1 MVKLLTMSRTFSKLV
16 LTAGVAAGFMFVSS
30 SNANASSFT
39 SILSTDDTPNGDAL
53 LDSIELKSGTVID
66 DIIYVEG
73 VSDLVND
80 EHDGGDTGAASADK
94 GTEATTGVAVEDPTE
109 AEILTN
115 LSNNNLNNI
124 VDTEDVGEFSMVIDF
139 GEAIKS
145 LMIWERGG
153 NSKLGLQALDD
164 DGNAISGVKVVD
176 SADWQYSGF
185 DILTTEIA
193 KYKDVESQGV
203 YSSVAKVGN
212 LFGTNAEV
220 SKIRIFSEEAFN
232 GPDWKVAGTSV
243 AVPEPATVLGLTAL
257 AGAFVAVRRRQ
268 ADA

>member
-1 MVKLLTMSRTFSKLV
+1 MSRTFSKFV
-16 LTAGVAAGFMFVSS
+16 LTAGVAASLLLVSS

-39 SILSTDDTPNGDAL
+39 SILSTDETPEGDAL
-53 LDSIELKSGTVID
+53 LESIELKSGTIID

-73 VSDLVND
+73 VSDLAND
-80 EHDGGDTGAASADK
+80 VHSGGDTGAASADK

-124 VDTEDVGEFSMVIDF
+124 VDTEEIGEFSMVIDF

-153 NSKLGLQALDD
+153 NSKLGLQALDENGD
-164 DGNAISGVKVVD
+164 AISGVKVVD

-193 KYKDVESQGV
+193 QYNEPQGV

-212 LFGTNAEV
+212 LFGTNADI
-220 SKIRIFSEEAFN
+220 SKIRVFSEESFN